1 MTVRFVLN
9 LAVSADGFLADAQG
23 GVDWLKDFPAEDF
36 GFDAFYETVDVCV
49 LGRHTYEQSLT
60 LGDGWGEDGVPA
72 IIVTSRPIGDLPDG
86 VETWR
91 GTVQGLAA
99 RLKADLLG
107 DNTVWV
113 VGGAKVMTGFLEA
126 GLVDRIEL
134 FVVPVKLG
142 SGLPPFGPSGVEALG
157 RLRLATT
164 ETLDRGVTKLVYERA
179 AETAAAA

>member
-9 LAVSADGFLADAQG
+9 LAVSAGGFLADEQG

-36 GFDAFYETVDVCV
+36 GFDAFYETFDVCV
-49 LGRHTYEQSLT
+49 LGRPTYEQSLT
-60 LGDGWGEDGVPA
+60 LGDSWGADGVPA
-72 IIVTSRPIGDLPDG
+72 IVVTSRPMGDLPEG

-113 VGGAKVMTGFLEA
+113 VGGAKVMTEFLDA
-126 GLVDRIEL
+126 GLIDRIEL

-142 SGLPPFGPSGVEALG
+142 GGIPPFGSRGVEGLG
-157 RLRLATT
+157 RLMLAST
-164 ETLDRGVTKLVYERA
+164 ETLDRGVTKLVYERQ
-179 AETAAAA
+179 EEAAAA